1 VNSQNNHK
9 ETLRT
14 KGGEGRNFN
23 QSRWTNKSRIQC
35 YYCKKFGHYESECR
49 KKQEDLNRGRENVT
63 NTEEGTSESMFFSCQ
78 VTEEASN
85 NHDLWL
91 LDSGCNN
98 HMTGNKDFFSS
109 LDSSV
114 TSQIKLGDDY
124 QKKVLGKGVVFVL
137 TKQDEKKDI
146 HDVYYVP
153 GLRHN
158 LMSVG
163 QMNEHGYKV
172 IFEGSKCT
180 ILDKPPSKKIIA
192 TIQMTKNRMFP
203 LILRN
208 LNLSQSYAQNVSSSD
223 ETWLWHLRYGHLP
236 FSSLSILQKKSMV
249 KGFPIINEQKNSC
262 ESCILAKHQRD
273 SFLDASYREKEHLEL
288 VHTDLCGPMQ
298 TQSIG
303 GRFYFLTFID
313 DFSRKSWVY
322 FLKHK
327 SETFEKFREFKS
339 MTEKQSGKYIKV
351 LRSDRGGEYD
361 SKEFTTYCRQHGIKR
376 QFTTRY
382 TPQQNGVAERKNQ
395 TIMNMARSML
405 KAKNL
410 SNEYW
415 GEAVACSV
423 YILNLSPTNKCEK
436 SSPSRSLEWYEI

>member
-1 VNSQNNHK
+1 MVMVTIEESKDLSQLTVEELMGSLLTHESRFSRNTESLENAFQSQASISRGRGRGNRSRGRRGRGHSQTRERSTSECSEQSEQSEQPQRHSQNQ
-9 ETLRT
+9 R
-14 KGGEGRNFN
+14 GRGINFN
-23 QSRWTNKSRIQC
+23 QSRWTDKSRIQC

-49 KKQEDLNRGRENVT
+49 KKQADLNRGRENVT

-98 HMTGNKDFFSS
+98 HMTGNKDLFSS

-124 QKKVLGKGVVFVL
+124 QKKVVGKGIIYVL

-208 LNLSQSYAQNVSSSD
+208 VSLSQSYAQNVSSSD

-236 FSSLSILQKKSMV
+236 FSSLSLLQKKSMV
-249 KGFPIINEQKNSC
+249 KGFPIINEQKT
-262 ESCILAKHQRD
+262 
-273 SFLDASYREKEHLEL
+273 L
-288 VHTDLCGPMQ
+288 VRVVFWPNTKGIVFPM
-298 TQSIG
+298 
-303 GRFYFLTFID
+303 LP
-313 DFSRKSWVY
+313 
-322 FLKHK
+322 
-327 SETFEKFREFKS
+327 
-339 MTEKQSGKYIKV
+339 TEK
-351 LRSDRGGEYD
+351 
-361 SKEFTTYCRQHGIKR
+361 
-376 QFTTRY
+376 
-382 TPQQNGVAERKNQ
+382 KNTLNWCIHTFVVQ
-395 TIMNMARSML
+395 C
-405 KAKNL
+405 KL
-410 SNEYW
+410 SQ
-415 GEAVACSV
+415 
-423 YILNLSPTNKCEK
+423 
-436 SSPSRSLEWYEI
+436 